1 MFFGVG
7 KAVGVGRVGGVRGV
21 GAGEHAGELGDGLP
35 PGGQRDDQED
45 QVGGV
50 EVVVEEAVAL
60 RGGDGLDLALV
71 VGGAVDLVGRGPAG
85 QAFPKQQAGQFGVGG
100 VVVEGAPGEL
110 PDVLKI
116 RSGRRYRGGELSA
129 GPRA

>member
-7 KAVGVGRVGGVRGV
+7 RAVGVGRVGRARAV

-60 RGGDGLDLALV
+60 GRDEGLDLALV
-71 VGGAVDLVGRGPAG
+71 VGGAVDLVGRGAAG
-85 QAFPKQQAGQFGVGG
+85 QAFPLQQAGQFGVGG

-110 PDVLKI
+110 PDVF
-116 RSGRRYRGGELSA
+116 
-129 GPRA
+129 